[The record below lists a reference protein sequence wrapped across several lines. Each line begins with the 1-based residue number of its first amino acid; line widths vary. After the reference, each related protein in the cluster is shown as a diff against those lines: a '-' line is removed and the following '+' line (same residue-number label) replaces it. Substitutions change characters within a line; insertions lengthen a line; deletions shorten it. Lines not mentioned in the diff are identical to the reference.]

1 MSPEKGPRNHPR
13 GDYIQT
19 SNEVYNTSTFNLIAL
34 LLKGNLDISLSGA
47 RCMLLERKMVS
58 EYQKKDIFWK
68 KNRRRQGQWGS
79 LCLSVGI
86 IVITMKTGRMIDITS
101 GRYKLKL
108 KKM

>member
-1 MSPEKGPRNHPR
+1 MQLHSQAGYVGEDVESILYKLLTVQYGCDTISEKL
-13 GDYIQT
+13 
-19 SNEVYNTSTFNLIAL
+19 SFCVIAL
-34 LLKGNLDISLSGA
+34 ISFIFLW
-47 RCMLLERKMVS
+47 CMLLERKMVS

-101 GRYKLKL
+101 G
-108 KKM
+108 